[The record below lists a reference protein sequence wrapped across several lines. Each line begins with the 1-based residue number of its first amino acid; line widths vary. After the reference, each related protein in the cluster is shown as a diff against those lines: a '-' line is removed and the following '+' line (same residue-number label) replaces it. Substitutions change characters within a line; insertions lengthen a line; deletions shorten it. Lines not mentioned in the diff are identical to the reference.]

1 MSRKNL
7 LARNGKVGLIG
18 GGIGILLSLIYLVL
32 IHWNLP
38 GEQVLGILL
47 TLVRFVIMIFGLIGF
62 FKLRNEISLAS
73 LAQLL
78 LAITFLLSPYIN
90 LLPDILALLSG
101 WLSFRESKKNL
112 T

>member
-1 MSRKNL
+1 MSRENL

-18 GGIGILLSLIYLVL
+18 GGIGILLS
-32 IHWNLP
+32 
-38 GEQVLGILL
+38 
-47 TLVRFVIMIFGLIGF
+47 LVRFVIMIFGLIGF

-90 LLPDILALLSG
+90 LLPDILALLGG
-101 WLSFRESKKNL
+101 WLSFQKSKKNL